1 MLITCRSLVVYEG
14 TGGIGGYSEERLLG
28 HHPGAGQRVEPVCVA
43 IFAAGIAIGIEERA
57 SRQRQSFCAR
67 STVDNLV
74 SARNRQSRAL
84 ADPVWRLT
92 LSTAGRPR

>member
-1 MLITCRSLVVYEG
+1 
-14 TGGIGGYSEERLLG
+14 
-28 HHPGAGQRVEPVCVA
+28 
-43 IFAAGIAIGIEERA
+43 
-57 SRQRQSFCAR
+57 
-67 STVDNLV
+67 LV